1 MSSIWVKALL
11 GALED
16 YEGKTWYEKL
26 LMQLLKKSI
35 EKHIKEEY

>member
-16 YEGKTWYEKL
+16 YDPKTWYEKL
-26 LMQLLKKSI
+26 LISLLTKSI
-35 EKHIKEEY
+35 QKHIKEEY